1 MGVCHQE
8 ECQEGT
14 RHPGEPENISLLESK
29 VKDISWPGAK
39 SGWLPRR
46 RVPGGHLAPMRSQEI
61 QVVEKQVETKS
72 IGQGPKM
79 VGCHREKSSWCSEAQ

>member
-29 VKDISWPGAK
+29 VKDISWPGGQKWLAATKK
-39 SGWLPRR
+39 SAWRAFGTHEEPRNT
-46 RVPGGHLAPMRSQEI
+46 S
-61 QVVEKQVETKS
+61 
-72 IGQGPKM
+72 
-79 VGCHREKSSWCSEAQ
+79 C